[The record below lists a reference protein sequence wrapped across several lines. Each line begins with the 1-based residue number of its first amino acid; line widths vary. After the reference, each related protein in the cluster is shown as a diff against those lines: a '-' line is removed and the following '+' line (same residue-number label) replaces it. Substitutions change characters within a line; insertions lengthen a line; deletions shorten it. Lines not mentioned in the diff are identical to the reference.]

1 MGSVRSSTRMPEV
14 ATRGSVTARARGS
27 CHQVER
33 GAHGVPHLRGT
44 WYSRLEP
51 DSENSAVNILLFL
64 AVYACSL
71 RLCWLIAT
79 YEERK

>member
-1 MGSVRSSTRMPEV
+1 
-14 ATRGSVTARARGS
+14 
-27 CHQVER
+27 
-33 GAHGVPHLRGT
+33 
-44 WYSRLEP
+44 
-51 DSENSAVNILLFL
+51 VNILLFL